1 MSLNNDFAKSYFKT
15 DQHGRR
21 TFYPY
26 GNFGKVYLL
35 PEGEHESLL
44 VNFIR
49 TFLIVTGIC
58 STASGIFLGVVF
70 TLGQEVLTPLLL
82 ILLVGLF
89 SSIWYEYQIRKI
101 LVGVERSDEKMSFQE
116 YLNNIYST
124 ISKRS
129 LHLLLFGSGVLA
141 ALNLFILIELDGGA
155 LELALAFGF
164 VLFSLALLYLLKLKS
179 RQS

>member
-1 MSLNNDFAKSYFKT
+1 MSLTNDFAKSYFKT

-26 GNFGKVYLL
+26 GNFGKAYLL
-35 PEGEHESLL
+35 PEGEHESFL

-58 STASGIFLGVVF
+58 FTASGIYFGIVF
-70 TLGQEVLTPLLL
+70 TMGQEILAPLLL
-82 ILLVGLF
+82 TLLVGLF
-89 SSIWYEYQIRKI
+89 SSIWYEYRIRKI
-101 LVGVERSDEKMSFQE
+101 LVGVERSSKKMSFQE
-116 YLNNIYST
+116 YLNNISST
-124 ISKRS
+124 ISKNS
-129 LHLLLFGSGVLA
+129 LYFLILGSSILS

-164 VLFSLALLYLLKLKS
+164 VLFSLALLYLLRLKNL
-179 RQS
+179 QS

>member
-1 MSLNNDFAKSYFKT
+1 MD
-15 DQHGRR
+15 R
-21 TFYPY
+21 
-26 GNFGKVYLL
+26 
-35 PEGEHESLL
+35 
-44 VNFIR
+44 
-49 TFLIVTGIC
+49 
-58 STASGIFLGVVF
+58 ST
-70 TLGQEVLTPLLL
+70 LTPLLL

-141 ALNLFILIELDGGA
+141 ALNLFILIELDGGD